1 MTVHPFNFTIL
12 LVYEEILK
20 FHYFNIKS
28 LFPAFII
35 TSIKNCNLAKY
46 SPLGDKI
53 VLATNGAVIILNCYT
68 FEVMK
73 TVALPNI
80 LTQTQIKRF
89 SSVRQKLPVFINP
102 KVITD
107 FVFQKNGDILAFS
120 GHNSFSLIV
129 NNEKSC
135 HFGFI

>member
-12 LVYEEILK
+12 LVYGEILK
-20 FHYFNIKS
+20 FHCFNIKN

-35 TSIKNCNLAKY
+35 TSIKSCNLAKY

-53 VLATNGAVIILNCYT
+53 VLATNGAVIILNSYT

-73 TVALPNI
+73 TVPLPNL

-89 SSVRQKLPVFINP
+89 SSVRQKVPVLNNP
-102 KVITD
+102 KAITD
-107 FVFQKNGDILAFS
+107 FIFQKNGDILTFS
-120 GHNSFSLIV
+120 GHNSFSLIL
-129 NNEKSC
+129 NN
-135 HFGFI
+135 